1 MLALIHQH
9 KVVQVAPE
17 SFPVHHSMTWLDC
30 PAAVQAGWSY
40 VDGEFVAPAPE
51 PTPDPRLTMTCGPLQ
66 LRRALRQTGDY
77 AAVVAA
83 LSQADE
89 ETKEAW
95 EYASEVRRLDP
106 MIEAMRQAMGRT
118 PEEVDALFE
127 LAVTL

>member
-1 MLALIHQH
+1 MFALIHNA

-17 SFPVHHSMTWLDC
+17 SFPVHPSMQWLDC
-30 PAAVQAGWSY
+30 PAEVQPGRSY
-40 VDGEFVAPAPE
+40 IDGQFIAPAPE

-83 LSQADE
+83 LEQADE
-89 ETKEAW
+89 ETQEAW

-106 MIEAMRQAMGRT
+106 MIEAMRLALGKS
-118 PEEVDALFE
+118 PEDVDAIFE